1 MSLET
6 WKEEFYPIEAD
17 KSVGSQLEAVEHSL
31 RKWRGLDADTLKR
44 HGLRQAYNG
53 LKEDG
58 EPHFFIDYTSC
69 ALCLLVNAVNDGCDK
84 CPLFKARGGFPCD
97 ELMMDEDENL
107 LEDSSPYVTWT
118 RFNDPAH
125 MLEWLE
131 KTREFVLLEKE
142 KLENG
147 HDHDI

>member
-44 HGLRQAYNG
+44 HGLRQAYYN
-53 LKEDG
+53 LEEDRG
-58 EPHFFIDYTSC
+58 GKFHIDYTSC
-69 ALCLLVNAVNDGCDK
+69 ALCRLVNATEDGCYE
-84 CPLFKARGGFPCD
+84 CPLYAVRGGVPCD
-97 ELMMDEDENL
+97 VIMVDEDENL
-107 LEDSSPYVTWT
+107 LETFSPYVKWT
-118 RFNDPAH
+118 RFNDPAP

-142 KLENG
+142 KVENG